1 MLAPHDKG
9 SYLCRPNHPG
19 MLYRLF
25 ILYRDAFTGLSREI
39 WLLALVTLINRT
51 GMMVIPFLS
60 VFLSHEKGYSLQQV
74 SWIMGAFG
82 LGSLAGSF
90 LGGKLTDRIGFY
102 PVMFWSLFLSGF
114 LYIGLIWAG
123 SYWAFLGSVFLLST
137 VADSFRPASMASIAA
152 YSRPVNRTRSISL
165 IRLAINLGFSA
176 GPAIGG
182 LLASTA
188 GYDALFWTD
197 GLTCI
202 LAALVFRFFLPRYYQ
217 EPDEE
222 KLAGSGLP
230 AKLPVQLPPHRNP
243 HYLAFLVSTLLTLVV
258 FMQLFVT
265 VPVYFKAHFG
275 FSEFWI
281 GLLLSLNGLVVFTL
295 EMPIVFKLEG
305 YPNKLKLVRIGAA
318 FIGFSYF
325 LYLLFPFWT
334 GVTILYM
341 LAISLGEILHLPMAS
356 THALDLSG
364 PRTRGQ
370 YMGLFSMSGSI
381 AHLVAP
387 VLGLQV
393 AGWAGYSTLWW
404 VVLGLSVVGL
414 AGYAAVERR
423 GLSSKAANA
432 R

>member
-1 MLAPHDKG
+1 
-9 SYLCRPNHPG
+9 

-25 ILYRDAFTGLSREI
+25 VLYRDSFSGLSREI
-39 WLLALVTLINRT
+39 WLLALVTLVNRT

-60 VFLSHEKGYSLQQV
+60 VFLSQEKGYSLQGV

-90 LGGKLTDRIGFY
+90 LGGKLTDRIGFF
-102 PVMFWSLFLSGF
+102 PVMFWSLLVSGL

-123 SYWAFLGSVFLLST
+123 SYWTFLAAVFFLST

-182 LLASTA
+182 LLASTV

-202 LAALVFRFFLPRYYQ
+202 LAALLFHFFLPRRW
-217 EPDEE
+217 ESEE
-222 KLAGSGLP
+222 EEHPYESGST
-230 AKLPVQLPPHRNP
+230 AKLPLNLPPHRNP
-243 HYLAFLVSTLLTLVV
+243 HYLVFLVSTLLTLVV

-275 FSEFWI
+275 LSEFWI
-281 GLLLSLNGLVVFTL
+281 GLLLSLNGLIVFTL
-295 EMPIVFKLEG
+295 EMPIIFKLERH
-305 YPNKLKLVRIGAA
+305 PNKLKLVRIGAVL
-318 FIGFSYF
+318 IGFSYL
-325 LYLLFPFWT
+325 LYLLFPFWA
-334 GVTILYM
+334 GITIVYM

-356 THALDLSG
+356 THALGLSG

-370 YMGLFSMSGSI
+370 YMGLFSMSGSV
-381 AHLVAP
+381 AHLIAP

-393 AGWAGYSTLWW
+393 AGRAGYPALWW
-404 VVLGLSVVGL
+404 VVLALSVLGL
-414 AGYAAVERR
+414 AGYVALDRR
-423 GLSSKAANA
+423 GLVSKAASA
-432 R
+432 